1 MAYNDKE
8 ASRFVTEMSE
18 RQISAREFFSVGLLD
33 ALQRDFGLE
42 RAAIF
47 IYNTEGQFLSWIR
60 KNGMEVAGADHA
72 YSRILRYDK
81 MRKTMYEEAVADGL
95 TYFNQNPRMY
105 RASDFYA
112 KNTYDKSSF
121 VRLIEKEFGAHYC
134 LSLAFGINA
143 YIQIAFFKT
152 KEEGDFSDA
161 EVESFQEIY
170 RYIATSYVGFKKH
183 EQAKIISN
191 IQDEIISSGEHA
203 YLITDDFM
211 HIIGYNR
218 EAVRLLVSVLGQSAA
233 EEIEHHARCLWLPF
247 LLDGQAGQVEGDRVV
262 IKEIKNCVFKIYT
275 YDQSYSHGIVDRY
288 HWITI
293 SRKDPVE
300 EKNHKEEIALTP
312 AEQKVAELLCKG
324 FTYQKVAD
332 ELCISYHT
340 VKNHVQNIFSKYHVN
355 NRYELYEVLK

>member
-121 VRLIEKEFGAHYC
+121 VRLIEKEFG
-134 LSLAFGINA
+134 
-143 YIQIAFFKT
+143 
-152 KEEGDFSDA
+152 
-161 EVESFQEIY
+161 
-170 RYIATSYVGFKKH
+170 
-183 EQAKIISN
+183 
-191 IQDEIISSGEHA
+191 
-203 YLITDDFM
+203 
-211 HIIGYNR
+211 
-218 EAVRLLVSVLGQSAA
+218 
-233 EEIEHHARCLWLPF
+233 
-247 LLDGQAGQVEGDRVV
+247 RV
-262 IKEIKNCVFKIYT
+262 Y
-275 YDQSYSHGIVDRY
+275 
-288 HWITI
+288 W
-293 SRKDPVE
+293 
-300 EKNHKEEIALTP
+300 
-312 AEQKVAELLCKG
+312 
-324 FTYQKVAD
+324 
-332 ELCISYHT
+332 
-340 VKNHVQNIFSKYHVN
+340 
-355 NRYELYEVLK
+355 